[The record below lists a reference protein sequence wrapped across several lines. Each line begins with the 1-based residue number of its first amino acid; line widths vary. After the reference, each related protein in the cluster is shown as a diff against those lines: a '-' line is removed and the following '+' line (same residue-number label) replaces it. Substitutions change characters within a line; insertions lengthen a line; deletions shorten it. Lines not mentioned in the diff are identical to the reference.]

1 MLGYKLE
8 KDIKLYKNQFETFCL
23 DLFHSHR
30 IDRLSLDI
38 DGLLFRLKYMA
49 RKNKDLDKIDD
60 IKSDFEDKAL
70 ELRRLFASVIYEF
83 LIKFVTIPA
92 PFKLDDIEDVLAQ
105 DVNMNTTY
113 VTFKM
118 VLISPNKNFLEYI
131 DNSIPDNDVYN
142 IFPNQY
148 FRFFTD
154 SYNDGIS
161 KAYPELF
168 ENRQQDKIGVGE
180 DADVFVHNLTF
191 QTSEA
196 CSLNCT
202 YCFSGDSL
210 VTMGDGS
217 RKPINDIEVGDMVMA
232 CPESIT
238 EDFNNETFYNPDNY
252 VPTRVTH
259 IFKREA
265 ETVEVSWKE
274 CCESFRVT
282 KDHPFLSCSR
292 EWLAIDDI
300 FSIADH
306 DHEFVYY
313 DGDNYVTSVDCFE
326 LNYDETPKVETVY
339 NLETELHTF
348 IVSGLVCHNCYQ
360 FNKSPMKMS
369 FDTAKMFIDKL
380 LNDEYGYINRYNSPA
395 IIIEFIGGE
404 PLLEIDLTRK
414 IYEYFLDQCYELNHP
429 WFTMHRLSICSNGLQ
444 YFDPEVQEFFKLYSS
459 QISFNIS
466 IDGNKELHDACR
478 IQPNGEGSYDIDITA
493 LNHYNKHY
501 AAERNSKMTLA
512 PSNISH
518 LCESV
523 IDFINHDMKSINV
536 NCVFEEGWTP
546 ETARIE
552 YYQLKELADYIIDN
566 SLENIFI
573 SIFRERQEDKNDINM
588 DSNACGGSGSML
600 SIRPNGQFYP
610 CIRYMPTSV
619 GNDVRDLCLGTVRS
633 GLKGRSEGSDILEEM
648 DRNTR
653 RGQTNDICFNCPIG
667 NSCAACSALGQT
679 VFGNFAKKT
688 TFHCIQV
695 IAEALANVYYWNRL
709 VLKHPDYDLNVRI
722 NNVPDEWARI
732 VIPKEEL
739 DELKLLEC
747 AAIAKKM
754 DDAILPENNNS

>member
-1 MLGYKLE
+1 MLAFKLE

-23 DLFHSHR
+23 DLFQSHK
-30 IDRLSLDI
+30 IDRLSLEI
-38 DGLLFRLKYMA
+38 DALLFRLKYMA
-49 RKNKDLDKIDD
+49 RKNKDLDKIES
-60 IKSDFEDKAL
+60 IKSEFEDKAL
-70 ELRRLFASVIYEF
+70 ELRKLFASVVYEF

-118 VLISPNKNFLEYI
+118 ILISPNKEFLEYI
-131 DNSIPDNDVYN
+131 DKSIPDNDVYN

-168 ENRQQDKIGVGE
+168 ENRQQDKVGVGE

-191 QTSEA
+191 QTTES
-196 CSLNCT
+196 CSLNCS
-202 YCFSGDSL
+202 Y
-210 VTMGDGS
+210 
-217 RKPINDIEVGDMVMA
+217 
-232 CPESIT
+232 
-238 EDFNNETFYNPDNY
+238 
-252 VPTRVTH
+252 
-259 IFKREA
+259 
-265 ETVEVSWKE
+265 
-274 CCESFRVT
+274 
-282 KDHPFLSCSR
+282 
-292 EWLAIDDI
+292 
-300 FSIADH
+300 
-306 DHEFVYY
+306 
-313 DGDNYVTSVDCFE
+313 
-326 LNYDETPKVETVY
+326 
-339 NLETELHTF
+339 
-348 IVSGLVCHNCYQ
+348 CYQ
-360 FNKSPMKMS
+360 FNKSPMRMS

-414 IYEYFLDQCYELNHP
+414 IYEYFLDRCYELNHP

-478 IQPNGEGSYDIDITA
+478 VQPNGEGSYDVDITA

-501 AAERNSKMTLA
+501 ATERNSKMTLA
-512 PSNISH
+512 PGNISH

-536 NCVFEEGWTP
+536 NCVFEEGWNP
-546 ETARIE
+546 STAQIE
-552 YYQLKELADYIIDN
+552 YYQLKQLADYIIDN
-566 SLENIFI
+566 NLENIFI

-588 DSNACGGSGSML
+588 DSNSCGGSGSML

-619 GNDVRDLCLGTVRS
+619 GNDVRDLCLGSVQS
-633 GLKGRSEGSDILEEM
+633 GMTGRSEGSDILEEM

-709 VLKHPDYDLNVRI
+709 LLKHPEYDVDVRV
-722 NNVPDEWARI
+722 NNVPDKWAKMI
-732 VIPKEEL
+732 ISQDEL

-747 AAIAKKM
+747 AALTQKVESLIS
-754 DDAILPENNNS
+754 PENNNS